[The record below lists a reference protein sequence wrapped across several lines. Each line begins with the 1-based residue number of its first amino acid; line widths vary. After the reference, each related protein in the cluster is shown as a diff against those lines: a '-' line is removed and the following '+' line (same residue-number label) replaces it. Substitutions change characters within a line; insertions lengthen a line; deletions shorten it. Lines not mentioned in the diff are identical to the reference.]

1 MPDEDDAGERLVQA
15 FREIAQID
23 SKHDIV
29 EDGLYK
35 GCMVRYT
42 NGTELYHPYIPL
54 MVSGAAPPGSVTL
67 QTRYGAVRL
76 VDGYPVYADMM
87 PSPSP
92 SKH

>member
-1 MPDEDDAGERLVQA
+1 MPDEDDAGDRLVQA

-54 MVSGAAPPGSVTL
+54 MVSGAAALWSGQVSRWLPGLRRHDALAIPVKTL
-67 QTRYGAVRL
+67 NGVS
-76 VDGYPVYADMM
+76 G
-87 PSPSP
+87 
-92 SKH
+92 